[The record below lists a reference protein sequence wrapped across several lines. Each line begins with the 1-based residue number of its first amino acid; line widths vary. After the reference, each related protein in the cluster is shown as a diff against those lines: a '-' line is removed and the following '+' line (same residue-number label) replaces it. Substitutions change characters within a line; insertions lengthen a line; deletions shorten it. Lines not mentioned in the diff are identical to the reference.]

1 MRNGDRVEKLSQLAG
16 REEAR
21 RVGGPRERGVHAR
34 GLDGRHRHVPEPA
47 AREVVLVVAEGHHSE
62 ALVASLAADWT
73 ELDVREVA
81 GSELTVVVDGT
92 DAFDMAID
100 YKHLKDVVK
109 GWEDWLDHRLWLCS
123 TDPLAAALRERPEW
137 DGVVLFTNN
146 PTSET
151 LAQVLADQG
160 LASLRARFGMKVV
173 EVSVTVRETC
183 TTSCTYTARP

>member
-1 MRNGDRVEKLSQLAG
+1 MAVTLMYLGGLMI
-16 REEAR
+16 EEGA
-21 RVGGPRERGVHAR
+21 
-34 GLDGRHRHVPEPA
+34 PEA
-47 AREVVLVVAEGHHSE
+47 AE
-62 ALVASLAADWT
+62 A
-73 ELDVREVA
+73 
-81 GSELTVVVDGT
+81 
-92 DAFDMAID
+92 
-100 YKHLKDVVK
+100 
-109 GWEDWLDHRLWLCS
+109 
-123 TDPLAAALRERPEW
+123 PLAAALRERPEW

>member
-1 MRNGDRVEKLSQLAG
+1 MAGTLTLTKSFRFESAHRLAKGYVGKCANIHGHSWNG
-16 REEAR
+16 
-21 RVGGPRERGVHAR
+21 
-34 GLDGRHRHVPEPA
+34 
-47 AREVVLVVAEGHHSE
+47 
-62 ALVASLAADWT
+62 
-73 ELDVREVA
+73 
-81 GSELTVVVDGT
+81 ELTVVVDGT